1 MFRRVWAKQRL
12 PPMDMAARGGRLDIG
27 DIAAVLSAVRPGNPG
42 VRASPIAGRGLESP
56 SHQVSARERTKQLT
70 H

>member
-1 MFRRVWAKQRL
+1 MFRRVSAKQRL
-12 PPMDMAARGGRLDIG
+12 PPMDVAARAAGSTSG
-27 DIAAVLSAVRPGNPG
+27 DVAAVLSAVRPGHPG
-42 VRASPIAGRGLESP
+42 VRASPIADRGLENP